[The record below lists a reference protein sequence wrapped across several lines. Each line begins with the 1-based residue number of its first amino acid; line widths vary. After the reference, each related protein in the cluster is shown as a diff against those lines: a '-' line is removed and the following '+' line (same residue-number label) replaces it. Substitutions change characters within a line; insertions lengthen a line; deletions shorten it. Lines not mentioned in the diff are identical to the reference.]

1 MTKYE
6 ELLDEAYQEGLYV
19 IERASFNSHAKGLIN
34 GDVIGLSKD
43 IKTDAERGGI
53 LAEELGHYYTT
64 SGNILDTS
72 NVMNRKQELRARV
85 WGYQRIITMDK
96 LISAYYKGCR
106 NAYELSKELEVTEDF
121 FLEALQV
128 FKQKYSPYIQYKD
141 YLIRFEPNLQI
152 YNLTA

>member
-6 ELLDEAYQEGLYV
+6 ELLDEAYQDGLYV

-43 IKTDAERGGI
+43 IKTDAERGCI
-53 LAEELGHYYTT
+53 LAEELGHYRTT

-72 NVMNRKQELRARV
+72 KVMNRKQELRARV

-96 LISAYYKGCR
+96 LVAAYLKGCR
-106 NAYELSKELEVTEDF
+106 NSYEISKELEVTEEF
-121 FLEALQV
+121 FLEALRV
-128 FKQKYSPYIQYKD
+128 FKQKYYPYVQYKD
-141 YLIRFEPNLQI
+141 YLIQFEPTFRI
-152 YNLTA
+152 YNFVV

>member
-19 IERASFNSHAKGLIN
+19 IERASFNSQAKGLIN
-34 GDVIGLSKD
+34 GDVIGLNKD
-43 IKTDAERGGI
+43 IETDLKRGCI
-53 LAEELGHYYTT
+53 LAEELGHHYTT

-96 LISAYYKGCR
+96 LISAYHKGCR
-106 NAYELSKELEVTEDF
+106 NSYEISKELDVTEEF

-128 FKQKYSPYIQYKD
+128 FKQKYYPYIQYKN
-141 YLIRFEPNLQI
+141 YLIRFEPTLQI
-152 YNLTA
+152 YNFAA